1 MKLFITGDSHVAAL
15 KRGFNLLAERGQL
28 PDSPKIVIRPFGSAV
43 QLRTPFFIE
52 HEHHIEITEPV
63 YRMRV
68 PVLPAK
74 GFAKADTIYCL
85 AGPLNFSPVW
95 SRPFWRKDWIT
106 GMPPG
111 TGRPFSLGMLRS
123 ILLQRAKYQLQLIDK
138 MLQLGERIWVIES
151 PGPFRHHPALGHT
164 RAESMIAVHRLCRQI
179 IGQELQDRGVGIVDV
194 PADARDELGFMH
206 ERFRSE
212 NPEDAH
218 HANAELG
225 ATMIRRAVQRL
236 ATPAGN
242 ASTTALA
249 RVD

>member
-1 MKLFITGDSHVAAL
+1 VKLFITGDSHVAAL
-15 KRGFNLLAERGQL
+15 KRGYALLAERGEL
-28 PDSPKIVIRPFGSAV
+28 PDDPKVVIRPFGSAV
-43 QLRTPFFIE
+43 QMRTPFFIE
-52 HEHHIEITEPV
+52 HEDHLEITEPV

-74 GFAKADTIYCL
+74 GFPKTDTIYCL

-111 TGRPFSLGMLRS
+111 TGRPFSVGMFRS
-123 ILLQRAKYQLQLIDK
+123 VLLQRVKYQLQLIDK
-138 MLQLGERIWVIES
+138 LLQLGERICVIES

-164 RAESMIAVHRLCRQI
+164 RPESVIAVHQLCKRL
-179 IGQELQDRGVGIVDV
+179 IGQELQGRGVVVVDV
-194 PADARDELGFMH
+194 PPDGRDELGFMH

-212 NPEDAH
+212 NPADVH

-225 ATMIRRAVQRL
+225 AMMIRRAIQRL
-236 ATPAGN
+236 AAPVAGSPSAVPAHV
-242 ASTTALA
+242 
-249 RVD
+249 R